1 MLRIEKELGQRCSRR
16 SRDADFD
23 KFGLARQASVHY
35 NHGRTIWADIN
46 AQHYRHREQ
55 TLTAD
60 QIDARTSHLAQIRTS
75 CLPALRQHLAD
86 LLVSLDV
93 TDSQKAPCPNL
104 PKTLDIT
111 FHISKTLTHF
121 QYSLNS
127 VVLAAPVPSDKDHDL
142 DILKNHRTEALAQN
156 VYSLIQHGLKP
167 LFNHHADFLL
177 GFEDSK
183 EHQSATPNHSTIL
196 QSTTEAFEMIDNL
209 MRWFQKSDFCFI
221 QEHWQ
226 ASIDCAKAHM
236 LSVIPSLNSLV
247 RDAQESDPANNNE
260 SDPQPSATSA
270 LQQNQPFQNNSPTTF
285 EPNPPPEA
293 SPAQEHQSEEIK
305 FIQASIAL
313 IKLVRIFFD
322 KLLITPTTKPPF
334 TFHTR
339 VTSTEINTMGNAID
353 SLPCDMQSLIINL
366 DGYWFNDGRPRCYQ
380 AKRESIS
387 VLFRFDSIIE
397 MLRLHLVPLHP
408 QLDLPAS
415 EPESENTFFDSCFSL
430 IFPPRLVLYRSL
442 DSWMSQV
449 PSTSA
454 DPSLLLYAPQIKSTL
469 LNIAD
474 TTFRVSLGPNIRL
487 IRQLDP
493 GNPR

>member
-1 MLRIEKELGQRCSRR
+1 MGGHKRPALPPSRANSDGRPNRR
-16 SRDADFD
+16 SDISPRPNPNELPPRAATAL
-23 KFGLARQASVHY
+23 GRSPGIARCDRFAEGS
-35 NHGRTIWADIN
+35 
-46 AQHYRHREQ
+46 
-55 TLTAD
+55 
-60 QIDARTSHLAQIRTS
+60 
-75 CLPALRQHLAD
+75 
-86 LLVSLDV
+86 
-93 TDSQKAPCPNL
+93 
-104 PKTLDIT
+104 
-111 FHISKTLTHF
+111 
-121 QYSLNS
+121 YSLNS

-293 SPAQEHQSEEIK
+293 SPAQEHQSE
-305 FIQASIAL
+305 
-313 IKLVRIFFD
+313 VR
-322 KLLITPTTKPPF
+322 
-334 TFHTR
+334 
-339 VTSTEINTMGNAID
+339 S
-353 SLPCDMQSLIINL
+353 
-366 DGYWFNDGRPRCYQ
+366 
-380 AKRESIS
+380 AKSS
-387 VLFRFDSIIE
+387 
-397 MLRLHLVPLHP
+397 
-408 QLDLPAS
+408 
-415 EPESENTFFDSCFSL
+415 
-430 IFPPRLVLYRSL
+430 
-442 DSWMSQV
+442 
-449 PSTSA
+449 
-454 DPSLLLYAPQIKSTL
+454 
-469 LNIAD
+469 
-474 TTFRVSLGPNIRL
+474 
-487 IRQLDP
+487 RQD
-493 GNPR
+493 